1 MKTNQSKHG
10 EKERGKKITTFQSTL
25 SEEKKSAKNEE
36 FVLPVTNF
44 FADYFFY
51 RRLIFINEYSYRHF
65 FYKREHFAFSNLKIP
80 LAYLFHFKSD

>member
-1 MKTNQSKHG
+1 MKTNQSKQG

-44 FADYFFY
+44 LPTIFFT
-51 RRLIFINEYSYRHF
+51 
-65 FYKREHFAFSNLKIP
+65 
-80 LAYLFHFKSD
+80 DD